1 LVDLLE
7 EKGVIELLTITVI
20 LIVVVVLFAVATGR
34 RSGGNAKETLEAV
47 RNADEVKDEVEALPS
62 DTLRA
67 RARTWVRKPKG

>member
-1 LVDLLE
+1 M
-7 EKGVIELLTITVI
+7 IELLTITVI

-34 RSGGNAKETLEAV
+34 KSGENAKKTLEAA
-47 RNADEVKDEVEALPS
+47 RAAEEVKDEVEALPS